1 MAKSKAIATLFRT
14 SPARWEQLRK
24 VQVKMIAERKQ
35 IEAEQ
40 IPVESELDVDDTGTN
55 LGEDFIA
62 DITHV
67 LRPKIDVVTRWN
79 SVYAMLQRLVT
90 LRIAIESWAAQH
102 YRDLPPNFEKLSD
115 EDWRK
120 VNDIIDVIG

>member
-1 MAKSKAIATLFRT
+1 M
-14 SPARWEQLRK
+14 
-24 VQVKMIAERKQ
+24 
-35 IEAEQ
+35 
-40 IPVESELDVDDTGTN
+40 ESELDVDDTGEN
-55 LGEDFIA
+55 LSEDFIA

-90 LRIAIESWAAQH
+90 LRIAIESWAAQY
-102 YRDLPPNFEKLSD
+102 YRDLPPNFEKLTD